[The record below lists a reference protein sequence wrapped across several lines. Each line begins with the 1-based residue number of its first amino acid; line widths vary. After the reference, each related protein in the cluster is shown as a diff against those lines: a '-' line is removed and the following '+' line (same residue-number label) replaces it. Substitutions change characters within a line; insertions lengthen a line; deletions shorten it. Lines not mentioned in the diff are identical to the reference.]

1 MSAACGKLGAILG
14 QVVFDS
20 ILRSAAGKSQTEQ
33 SRAVQRVL
41 YASVW
46 FSLGGAVLTLGGLKV
61 ECCSRASARRL
72 MPIRPMSSRR
82 AQYEPVQ

>member
-1 MSAACGKLGAILG
+1 M
-14 QVVFDS
+14 
-20 ILRSAAGKSQTEQ
+20 
-33 SRAVQRVL
+33 QRVL

-46 FSLGGAVLTLGGLKV
+46 FSLGGAVLTLVGLKV